1 MHIIIKNKHLIY
13 GNYKIRCAIGK
24 KGVGKK
30 KKEGD
35 FITPLGS
42 YRITKVF
49 FRKDRVKNLRTKIK
63 KLEINKKMGWCDDP
77 RSNNYNKL
85 IKYPFKYSSEKLYR
99 RDNIYDIIV
108 VLNYNIN
115 PIIKNSGSAIFI
127 HIAKKNYKKTE
138 GCVAIK
144 KRDMKNLLKMISIK
158 TKIRII

>member
-1 MHIIIKNKHLIY
+1 
-13 GNYKIRCAIGK
+13 
-24 KGVGKK
+24 
-30 KKEGD
+30 
-35 FITPLGS
+35 
-42 YRITKVF
+42 
-49 FRKDRVKNLRTKIK
+49 
-63 KLEINKKMGWCDDP
+63 MGWCDDP

-115 PIIKNSGSAIFI
+115 PIIKNRGSAIFI

-144 KRDMKNLLKMISIK
+144 KRDMKKLLKMISIK
-158 TKIRII
+158 TKIIII